1 MLQHIRPAL
10 VLLIALALLT
20 GLAYPLAVTG
30 ITQALFPDQAAGS
43 LITLNGKIA
52 GSELIG
58 QSFTSDRYFHGRP
71 SATTGPD
78 PVDPT
83 KSVAAPYNA
92 TNSSGSNLGPTSQAL
107 IDRVK
112 SDVERLNAGRRTV
125 PADLV
130 TTSGSGLDPHIS
142 PQAAE
147 FQLPRVAKARKLPE
161 TRVRELVADATEAPL
176 LGFIGDARV
185 NVLRLNMLLD
195 AGPGR

>member
-43 LITLNGKIA
+43 LITLNGTIA

-78 PVDPT
+78 PADPT

-112 SDVERLNAGRRTV
+112 SDVESLNAGRRTV